1 MVIVN
6 IKRGKTYTYS
16 TDGNS
21 EHKKAKGTE
30 KGVIKRRLALEN
42 YIDCI
47 FNDKI
52 ILKSQ
57 QRSKSDYIVCTE
69 QINKTTLSSNNDKKI
84 ANI

>member
-6 IKRGKTYTYS
+6 IKRGKVYAYLM
-16 TDGNS
+16 DGNS

-30 KGVIKRRLALEN
+30 KCVIKRSLVLEN
-42 YIDCI
+42 YIDCV

-57 QRSKSDYIVCTE
+57 QRFKSDYNVCTE
-69 QINKTTLSSNNDKKI
+69 QINKTT
-84 ANI
+84 